1 MGWGHGLTS
10 WGLSFLVG
18 QMGII
23 TPRSCVVV
31 KINEL
36 SHRKYLEP
44 CLVCQEHSVSASISL
59 PGSEVWRDYL
69 CPFGGSI
76 SEHKINNK
84 TTTTTKTKTVLEE
97 QKSSRI
103 WAMPPAWKCV
113 SLGAFPLLFRT
124 KIHSWSQA
132 SRDRGYN
139 WCFVYIRCTD
149 TKGRERSSNLALCWQ
164 QGQKKRQAYVMASVL
179 VAAHDYLT

>member
-1 MGWGHGLTS
+1 
-10 WGLSFLVG
+10 
-18 QMGII
+18 MGII

-36 SHRKYLEP
+36 SHIKYLEP

-84 TTTTTKTKTVLEE
+84 TTTTTTKTKTVLEE
-97 QKSSRI
+97 QKSYRYLGY
-103 WAMPPAWKCV
+103 AACMKMCV
-113 SLGAFPLLFRT
+113 SG
-124 KIHSWSQA
+124 
-132 SRDRGYN
+132 
-139 WCFVYIRCTD
+139 CFAPPIQNQDPQLVPGLQGQGLQLMLCTHHMYRH
-149 TKGRERSSNLALCWQ
+149 KRERE
-164 QGQKKRQAYVMASVL
+164 K
-179 VAAHDYLT
+179 